1 MPRTNFSEEER
12 ERYREQRMAE
22 FEASVMELINTWHE
36 NPEELEKYT
45 RFRNQFHQ
53 YSIRNS
59 MLIYRKNP
67 NALFA
72 GSFKRFKELGY
83 NVRAGE
89 QGMGIVAYTPITFY
103 RMKPDAAWYNLSGA
117 PQSVKDMVEA
127 GMIETR
133 EEPHFKVGTV
143 FDISQTDCPLEDYP
157 KFLGLGYNNEQH
169 AAIYKVVCG
178 YSTNIGLPVT
188 ETDMKSVALRGT
200 YDPESHAIRIN
211 SILGDTQKLS
221 TLLHEMSHGLLAQRS
236 EGKSAAQRE
245 LEADL
250 LSVMFC
256 NRFDIEVTDARK
268 DHMVNSFRKF
278 EAEQAKM
285 EKPVELVRLIE
296 SADQLYTRNEAA
308 LQQALE
314 AAGIQPLA
322 EQPMPV
328 ASRSPEL
335 LEAER
340 APARRRREPELPSQP
355 PNQSEKRRQ
364 GGISKE
370 TVDEIKSRVS
380 LLDIARER
388 MQLTKRG
395 GNYVGCC
402 PFHNEK
408 TPSFTVYTGND
419 SFYCYGCGE
428 GGDAITFIRK
438 LDNLSYPEAVQQLA
452 ERAGINISS
461 EDISASQAE
470 KELQNRIREC
480 NREAAR
486 YYFQTL
492 TKAPEGST
500 ARKYLMG
507 ERQIAESSIRHFGLG
522 YATNDFFKLVNH
534 LRKMGFTDEEMIA
547 ANLAFQSKA
556 GRIIDRFRERIMFPI
571 FDASGNV
578 IGFGG
583 RALGD
588 EKPKYLN
595 TNTTPVFQKSNEL
608 FALNFARKSR
618 PEQLILAE
626 GYMDVI
632 ALHAAG
638 FTTAVASLGTALTEQ
653 HGRMLARYAKE
664 VIICYDSDTA
674 GQKATLK
681 AISVL
686 RANGVKV
693 KVAQIPD
700 AKDPDEFLKRYPQD
714 GQERLQAIFN
724 AAPNDTEYRLMQCK
738 NGLDVETPAGKLAYM
753 EAAVSVLASLSDAVE
768 RDIYADLLSRETGIS
783 KESILQQTSI
793 ERVENR
799 NSVPVSEEEPMSE
812 DEPTQRFRAWIRP
825 DMNEESSIV
834 AWADVVINE
843 DFRVNSIRLV
853 LEEDNTFSLLM
864 PAYKPRGKDEFV
876 PLVEMDPGA
885 EHELT
890 QFLTQNLDMT
900 KAVEVVGGGTAID
913 VGETKM
919 ELHKTYSRGSIL
931 AYIDMENSVLKL
943 KAAKIIEGKRGVF
956 LATPDTGKIKTGD
969 GQEQYRYVYELASA
983 SAKSAATTAAK
994 QAYSRMQAQNE
1005 RVSYAKFKTKEV

>member
-1 MPRTNFSEEER
+1 
-12 ERYREQRMAE
+12 
-22 FEASVMELINTWHE
+22 
-36 NPEELEKYT
+36 
-45 RFRNQFHQ
+45 
-53 YSIRNS
+53 
-59 MLIYRKNP
+59 
-67 NALFA
+67 
-72 GSFKRFKELGY
+72 
-83 NVRAGE
+83 
-89 QGMGIVAYTPITFY
+89 
-103 RMKPDAAWYNLSGA
+103 
-117 PQSVKDMVEA
+117 
-127 GMIETR
+127 
-133 EEPHFKVGTV
+133 
-143 FDISQTDCPLEDYP
+143 
-157 KFLGLGYNNEQH
+157 
-169 AAIYKVVCG
+169 
-178 YSTNIGLPVT
+178 
-188 ETDMKSVALRGT
+188 
-200 YDPESHAIRIN
+200 
-211 SILGDTQKLS
+211 
-221 TLLHEMSHGLLAQRS
+221 
-236 EGKSAAQRE
+236 
-245 LEADL
+245 
-250 LSVMFC
+250 MFC
-256 NRFDIEVTDARK
+256 NRFGIEVTDARK
-268 DHMVNSFRKF
+268 AHMVSSFREF
-278 EAEQAKM
+278 EAEQAKT

-296 SADQLYTRNEAA
+296 SADWLYTRNEAA

-322 EQPMPV
+322 EQVMPV

-340 APARRRREPELPSQP
+340 APARRRREPELSSQP
-355 PNQSEKRRQ
+355 TNQSEKRRQ
-364 GGISKE
+364 GGNRRGISKE

-452 ERAGINISS
+452 ERAGISISS

-507 ERQIAESSIRHFGLG
+507 ERQMAESSIRHFGLG

-653 HGRMLARYAKE
+653 HGRTLARYAKE

-753 EAAVSVLASLSDAVE
+753 EAAVGVLASLSDAVE
-768 RDIYADLLSRETGIS
+768 RDIYADLLSRKTGIS
-783 KESILQQTSI
+783 KESILQQTGI

-812 DEPTQRFRAWIRP
+812 DEPTRRFRAWIRP

-919 ELHKTYSRGSIL
+919 ELHKTYSRGSVL

-969 GQEQYRYVYELASA
+969 GQEQYRYVYEL
-983 SAKSAATTAAK
+983 
-994 QAYSRMQAQNE
+994 
-1005 RVSYAKFKTKEV
+1005 